1 MTYSSISNY
10 IFKVQSKGRYS
21 LTLEELKQ
29 NINSSDKAIL
39 QNLHRLKSK
48 NQIAQIR
55 KGFYAIIPPQYS
67 NQGILPSVLFLD
79 DMMKYLNRAYYLG
92 LYSASAL
99 HGAGHQ
105 QPMESQVMIQRPA
118 LRAIKNKKQVI
129 TFFTKNNWK
138 ADWIDK
144 IKTESG
150 YINVSCPELTMF
162 DLIQNHKKIGGLNRI
177 IPILEGLI
185 ENIKISK
192 LSAIATNSTMSTI
205 QRLGYIL
212 ELMGQEK
219 LSDTLNKTIKNKKIN
234 TFPLSLSHKSK
245 EGKVNKKWHLQL
257 NTELDF

>member
-1 MTYSSISNY
+1 MAYSSISNY
-10 IFKVQSKGRYS
+10 IFKVQSQGRYS

-29 NINSSDKAIL
+29 NTNSSDKAIL

-48 NQIAQIR
+48 KQIAQIR
-55 KGFYAIIPPQYS
+55 KGFYVVVPPQYS

-92 LYSASAL
+92 LYSASTL

-118 LRAIKNKKQVI
+118 LRAIKNKKQII
-129 TFFTKNNWK
+129 TFFTKKDWK
-138 ADWIDK
+138 AAWIDK
-144 IKTESG
+144 KKTESG
-150 YINVSCPELTMF
+150 YINVSCPELTMI

-177 IPILEGLI
+177 IPILEDLT
-185 ENIKISK
+185 ENIKSTK
-192 LSAIATNSTMSTI
+192 MSNIANESTVPTI

-212 ELMGQEK
+212 EQLGQEK
-219 LSDTLNKTIKNKKIN
+219 LSEILNKKIKNKKMSIA
-234 TFPLSLSHKSK
+234 PLSLSHKSK
-245 EGKVNKKWHLQL
+245 EGKVNKKWRLQL

>member
-10 IFKVQSKGRYS
+10 IFKVQSQGRYS

-55 KGFYAIIPPQYS
+55 QGFCAIIPPQYS

-79 DMMKYLNRAYYLG
+79 DMMKYLDRAYYLG

-118 LRAIKNKKQVI
+118 LRAIKNKKQII

-144 IKTESG
+144 KKTESG

-177 IPILEGLI
+177 IPILDDLI

-192 LSAIATNSTMSTI
+192 LSAIATNSTMPTI

-212 ELMGQEK
+212 ELTGQEK
-219 LSDTLNKTIKNKKIN
+219 LSDTLNKTIKNKRIN
-234 TFPLSLSHKSK
+234 TVPLSLSHKNK